1 MKSGKYEIDEQRTR
15 ELGLPELLVVAGKG
29 NRDHFYCIL
38 VPSKARPGCPRCGN
52 SVVRNQGNIHRDYL
66 DVICRGDDAVLVTVS
81 LEFRKSKCAALGCGC
96 VYYPDFSFTS
106 LYARTTRRLDNAV
119 VRMVLRGGC
128 SYAEVAE
135 ELEGKMSR
143 QAVGQL
149 FHRRVKEL
157 NADQSEDSTWYRI
170 ILEEGPSLVYRGV
183 LSRGRRLS

>member
-1 MKSGKYEIDEQRTR
+1 MRNDPICDMRMYSFNLK
-15 ELGLPELLVVAGKG
+15 
-29 NRDHFYCIL
+29 RDRFMI
-38 VPSKARPGCPRCGN
+38 A
-52 SVVRNQGNIHRDYL
+52 D
-66 DVICRGDDAVLVTVS
+66 
-81 LEFRKSKCAALGCGC
+81 
-96 VYYPDFSFTS
+96 PDFSFAS
-106 LYARTTRRLDNAV
+106 PYARTTRRLDNAV
-119 VRMVLRGGC
+119 VRMVLRGGR